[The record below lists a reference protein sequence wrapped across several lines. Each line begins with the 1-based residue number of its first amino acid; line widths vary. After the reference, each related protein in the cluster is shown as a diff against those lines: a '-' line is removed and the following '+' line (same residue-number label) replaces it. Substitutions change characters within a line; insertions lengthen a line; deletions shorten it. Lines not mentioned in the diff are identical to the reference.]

1 MGLLQEWA
9 RRAHD
14 QGRRGRLIERI
25 LIDPDFE
32 RHSIE
37 LFQRQAEAR
46 AGRLSEATTSDFPEL
61 VGTQSA
67 VERALIDFAALTP
80 PAYRKY
86 ARIASLPDMKPV
98 KRLRRSDT
106 DRFGKV
112 LEAAEAGQGNFSS
125 YAVDYTPSK
134 YELIL
139 EFTWEMLI
147 NDDLG
152 AFQHIGNDLA
162 QGAMNT
168 VGDFVIH
175 MLTSGDDIYD
185 GAPLFDATR
194 TNHSEDDL
202 DAAGLAAAI
211 TAMRSQLS
219 ERGNPLHIVPGF
231 LVVPPE
237 LEFTA
242 KTLVHSSLVPGG
254 SANDINVLNGIVEV
268 VVEPLLTVATDWYLI
283 ADPKSSPTLELG
295 FLNGQETPEVLVKED
310 FERDL
315 LAYKGRLVLGGAIL
329 DWRSFFAGQPSL
341 A

>member
-9 RRAHD
+9 RRAHE
-14 QGRRGRLIERI
+14 QGRRGRLIEQI
-25 LIDPDFE
+25 LADANFE
-32 RHSIE
+32 RHT
-37 LFQRQAEAR
+37 LDFFQQQAAR
-46 AGRLSEATTSDFPEL
+46 RSGRLQEATTSDFPDL
-61 VGTQSA
+61 VGGTSA
-67 VERALIDFAALTP
+67 VERALIDTATLAP
-80 PAYRKY
+80 PAYRRY
-86 ARIASLPDMKPV
+86 ARIASLPDLKPV

-106 DRFGKV
+106 DRFGLV
-112 LEAAEAGQGNFSS
+112 PEAAEAGQGNFSS
-125 YAVDYTPSK
+125 YTVDYTPGK

-152 AFQHIGNDLA
+152 AFRHIGTDLA

-168 VGDFVIH
+168 VGDFVVNL
-175 MLTSGDDIYD
+175 LTSDDAIYD
-185 GAPLFDATR
+185 GDSLFDSGRPNQST
-194 TNHSEDDL
+194 DVL
-202 DAAGLAAAI
+202 DAAGLQAGI

-237 LEFTA
+237 LEFIA

-254 SANDINVLNGIVEV
+254 NDNDVNVLNGIVEV
-268 VVEPLLTVATDWYLI
+268 IVEPLLTIPTDWYLI
-283 ADPKSSPTLELG
+283 ANPSSAPTLELG
-295 FLNGQETPEVLVKED
+295 FLHGQETPEVLVKED

-329 DWRSFFAGQPSL
+329 DWRSFYAGRPSED
-341 A
+341 